1 MNWSMGFKILTVQT
15 TMLCPANLA
24 AAAGRHGLLCTVK
37 PQDGICF
44 TILRD
49 YRSRAYFAFGGIFR
63 EIYVMDPESAT
74 ILSLRSGLN
83 NGLKLTGIMK
93 KLPTIVLR

>member
-1 MNWSMGFKILTVQT
+1 MNRSRGFKILTVQT

-63 EIYVMDPESAT
+63 EIYVMDPES
-74 ILSLRSGLN
+74 LRSGLN

-93 KLPTIVLR
+93 NLPTIVLR

>member
-15 TMLCPANLA
+15 TMLCPTNL
-24 AAAGRHGLLCTVK
+24 AAGRHGLLCTVK

-93 KLPTIVLR
+93 NLPTIVLR